1 MYGCIYFNMSRNIST
16 WPCTAILHPTCVVG
30 VFLDMYARGKDNMAA
45 GIILYGSYISK
56 SAKLSDYPV
65 PVLTMSGDQDGL
77 CRMTRIAEDFG

>member
-1 MYGCIYFNMSRNIST
+1 
-16 WPCTAILHPTCVVG
+16 
-30 VFLDMYARGKDNMAA
+30 MYARGKDNMAA
-45 GIILYGSYISK
+45 GIILYGSYISQ